1 MRVLILTASY
11 GSGHNA
17 AAQSLSAAF
26 AAAGV
31 SVTVV
36 DHFRDLVHPAF
47 DRVSRG
53 LYAAILRRAP
63 MVWGL
68 AYGIG
73 DRLSSDS
80 RWAFGMPCLGASRLG
95 QLLDTMKPDAVVS
108 VHATPTVAL
117 STLAREGRRIP
128 PHTTVVTDFVAH
140 NQWIA
145 PGVDRYCVAAQEVKH
160 EFVARGIVPDRVV
173 VTGVPVRAGFE
184 TPLDQPAGRRALG
197 RLRVGRSRD
206 DAGRHVA
213 RPRPRAPDRSH
224 LRRRPR
230 SSVDAAHRR
239 SARVAQRPLDVLPR
253 RPTRPRTSPRG
264 AGDQRSRSRDR

>member
-36 DHFRDLVHPAF
+36 DHFRDLVHPVF

-63 MVWGL
+63 MVWGV

-80 RWAFGMPCLGASRLG
+80 RWALGMPCLGAARLG
-95 QLLDTMKPDAVVS
+95 ELLSRVEPDAVVR
-108 VHATPTVAL
+108 VHA
-117 STLAREGRRIP
+117 AR
-128 PHTTVVTDFVAH
+128 
-140 NQWIA
+140 
-145 PGVDRYCVAAQEVKH
+145 
-160 EFVARGIVPDRVV
+160 
-173 VTGVPVRAGFE
+173 
-184 TPLDQPAGRRALG
+184 
-197 RLRVGRSRD
+197 
-206 DAGRHVA
+206 
-213 RPRPRAPDRSH
+213 
-224 LRRRPR
+224 
-230 SSVDAAHRR
+230 
-239 SARVAQRPLDVLPR
+239 
-253 RPTRPRTSPRG
+253 
-264 AGDQRSRSRDR
+264 